1 MINATRAFLFAV
13 IAGVGLAVPLGVAAE
28 EAVTNKAVAEYLSQ
42 AKKQAGAKR
51 WQAALAALE
60 KARQVPGAS
69 GYAEY
74 KIDEFR
80 GYVLT
85 RQRRYPEAAS
95 VFERL
100 ASSDVTPAADRTG
113 HLKTAAQ
120 LYMEAKQYAA
130 AARVSDSAVH
140 RGQGSTALLE
150 LAGQANYL
158 AGNYRVAADRIGQLL
173 AATQRKGAE
182 PKEEWLRIQLNSYY
196 RLNDRE
202 HIARAWES
210 LLRNYPKPEYWRTV
224 LDLQNAE
231 TRPEK
236 VELYYLALT
245 FDVGVLDD
253 PADYETLALGAI
265 DLGVP
270 AAAVRVLEGGFR
282 AHVLKDYDAR
292 FQRMLAHARS
302 EAAKSAASL
311 DDLARQAR
319 RASTGEPDANV
330 GRAYLSQGKYEQAVQ
345 ALQRA
350 SHKGNLRNPEQ
361 ARIDLGVAYLKSGDS
376 ERAQQAFAGVAAKSE
391 WHDLANLWAL
401 RTNEVAAR
409 NETAQR

>member
-1 MINATRAFLFAV
+1 MTRATRVFLFAA
-13 IAGVGLAVPLGVAAE
+13 IAGAGLTAPLAVGAE

-51 WQAALAALE
+51 WHAALTALD
-60 KARQVPGAS
+60 KAQQVPGAS

-85 RQRRYPEAAS
+85 QQRRYPEAAA

-100 ASSDVTPAADRTG
+100 ASSDVTPAADRAG

-130 AARVSDSAVH
+130 AARVCDSAA
-140 RGQGSTALLE
+140 RRDQGNTALLE

-158 AGNYRVAADRIGQLL
+158 AGNYRAAADRIDQLL
-173 AATQRKGAE
+173 AAAQRKGAE

-210 LLRNYPKPEYWRTV
+210 LLRHYPKPEYWRTV

-231 TRPEK
+231 ARPEK

-282 AHVLKDYDAR
+282 AHVLDDHDAR
-292 FQRMLAHARS
+292 FQRMLTHARA

-319 RASTGEPDANV
+319 SATSGEPDANV
-330 GRAYLSQGKYEQAVQ
+330 GRAYLGQGKYEQAVQ

-350 SHKGNLRNPEQ
+350 THKGNLANPEQ
-361 ARIDLGVAYLKSGDS
+361 ARIDLGVAYLKSGDAQ
-376 ERAQQAFAGVAAKSE
+376 RAQQAFAGVAAKSE

-401 RTNEVAAR
+401 RTNQVAAL